1 MDENRNKIETPAY
14 FHMESF
20 RREEV
25 LAQIG
30 SFTQVQY
37 QLFHNIC
44 EFWNPVLD
52 YNHFILKSSKSFLAS
67 NNQLELLMGKL
78 KAAHMGLLQYGVN
91 DGEMKASR
99 IILCDK
105 DAFPFF
111 YYLTEDFF
119 ARHIFEHKHPFLT
132 IKAFDDDGI
141 TLPVDMITPLETS
154 MLSPGFASQNKDL
167 KIIGINR
174 KMKSPILLPSGMMKE
189 FITALISHIRLEMAS
204 PNLMENLSRIT
215 SKKISDIQKD
225 LSKREPDFWIMACQK
240 LIEHKEDL
248 KIRFKGLNPL
258 IFTSCQL
265 LQTYFQN
272 TITEKKQELITES
285 EKQKAREEMIK
296 GIKMREAS
304 WTPVSVLDEQLK
316 EKEEKWPGFREE
328 FKQAALVRGESKE
341 QPELV
346 FINNM
351 IIHKDFLFHYFTR
364 QISTLRNHL
373 LFLYQDQMSDLLK
386 RNRTDK
392 YTQFFS
398 RSNFRS
404 DIMSRIKD
412 KDLQLWELLQKPTRV
427 AEGAYHYLQ
436 EVKGIT
442 KSTRIKDVMGLYF
455 HSDLKNFRQVDSMFQ
470 LKLLTMFEKAYK
482 ELGWWG
488 RFILRLTGRYES
500 YVTMFSETTA
510 EANQLKSTHSLRH
523 KKSLTKKPYG
533 KEGNTP
539 GKIQRLQNKSSSYSP
554 RDKRKAWA
562 EFDDALKRKK

>member
-1 MDENRNKIETPAY
+1 
-14 FHMESF
+14 
-20 RREEV
+20 
-25 LAQIG
+25 
-30 SFTQVQY
+30 
-37 QLFHNIC
+37 
-44 EFWNPVLD
+44 
-52 YNHFILKSSKSFLAS
+52 
-67 NNQLELLMGKL
+67 
-78 KAAHMGLLQYGVN
+78 
-91 DGEMKASR
+91 
-99 IILCDK
+99 
-105 DAFPFF
+105 
-111 YYLTEDFF
+111 
-119 ARHIFEHKHPFLT
+119 
-132 IKAFDDDGI
+132 
-141 TLPVDMITPLETS
+141 
-154 MLSPGFASQNKDL
+154 
-167 KIIGINR
+167 
-174 KMKSPILLPSGMMKE
+174 
-189 FITALISHIRLEMAS
+189 
-204 PNLMENLSRIT
+204 
-215 SKKISDIQKD
+215 
-225 LSKREPDFWIMACQK
+225 
-240 LIEHKEDL
+240 
-248 KIRFKGLNPL
+248 
-258 IFTSCQL
+258 
-265 LQTYFQN
+265 
-272 TITEKKQELITES
+272 
-285 EKQKAREEMIK
+285 
-296 GIKMREAS
+296 
-304 WTPVSVLDEQLK
+304 
-316 EKEEKWPGFREE
+316 
-328 FKQAALVRGESKE
+328 LVRGESKE

-373 LFLYQDQMSDLLK
+373 LFLYQDQMTDLLK

-510 EANQLKSTHSLRH
+510 EANQLKSTNSRRH

-533 KEGNTP
+533 KERNTP